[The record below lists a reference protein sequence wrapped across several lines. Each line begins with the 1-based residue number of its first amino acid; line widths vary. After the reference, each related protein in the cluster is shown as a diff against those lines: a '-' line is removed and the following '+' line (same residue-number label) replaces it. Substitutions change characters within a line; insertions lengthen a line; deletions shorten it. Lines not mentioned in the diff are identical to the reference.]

1 MAYKIKQAAEAV
13 STGGSLI
20 SDAKLKQLYTTMLQC
35 RLLTERARRAH
46 NRNGSS
52 ALYAASVGQE
62 AIATGCAID
71 LRPEDTIASHESITS
86 RVIAR
91 LVKRVPLNAT
101 VAELYAN
108 HLPSIAT
115 EAQLSAA
122 TSLALANK
130 REKNT
135 AVVVGFTGKAV
146 TALGAWHETL
156 ALSAAQSLPVIFVV
170 ENNSRVKSAG
180 VRSDWEDFTQKAQSY
195 GLAGITVDGN
205 DVVAVYRVAHESLER
220 VRQGDGPVLIEA
232 TAYRQTDQTG
242 RSEPDPLTH
251 MERYLAAKKLFHPRW
266 KNRLVE
272 KFSQE
277 LDDAAK
283 AARKMQRPQRQQP
296 NARALG

>member
-1 MAYKIKQAAEAV
+1 MAFKIRQAGV

-46 NRNGSS
+46 HRNGSA

-71 LRPEDTIASHESITS
+71 LRPEDTVASHESIAGRIIAG
-86 RVIAR
+86 RVKG
-91 LVKRVPLNAT
+91 VSLNAT
-101 VAELYAN
+101 VAELYAD
-108 HLPSIAT
+108 HAPSIAA

-122 TSLALANK
+122 TSLASANK

-135 AVVVGFTGKAV
+135 AVVVAFTGKAI
-146 TALGAWHETL
+146 TTLGAWHKTL
-156 ALSAAQSLPVIFVV
+156 TLSAGRGLPMIFVV
-170 ENNSRVKSAG
+170 ENNGRVNSAG
-180 VRSDWEDFTQKAQSY
+180 RRSDWEDFTRKAHSY
-195 GLAGITVDGN
+195 GLPGITVDGN

-232 TAYRQTDQTG
+232 RTYRQAG
-242 RSEPDPLTH
+242 LGEPDPLTH
-251 MERYLAAKKLFHPRW
+251 MEKYLAAKKLFPSRW

-272 KFSQE
+272 EFSRE
-277 LDDAAK
+277 LDAAAK
-283 AARKMQRPQRQQP
+283 AARKMQRRSQR
-296 NARALG
+296 NSRALG